1 MGPSNCLPLQQICRH
16 SGWALRLILTTG
28 PAGESNTIR
37 IGNSRIAATFI
48 RGISG
53 ATAVDGAAVFV
64 NSAGHLGTLTSSARF
79 KDGIKPMGNAG
90 EAILALRPVSFRYKK
105 EIDPQGIR
113 SLAWSLKK
121 WKK

>member
-1 MGPSNCLPLQQICRH
+1 
-16 SGWALRLILTTG
+16 LILTTG
-28 PAGESNTIR
+28 LAGESNTIR

-79 KDGIKPMGNAG
+79 KDEISRWAAPAKPFWPFD
-90 EAILALRPVSFRYKK
+90 PVSFRYKK
-105 EIDPQGIR
+105 EIDPQDIPEFG
-113 SLAWSLKK
+113 LVAEK
-121 WKK
+121 